1 MQFDRLKRREFI
13 AFIGGAAALPLAT
26 HAQQPPA
33 MPVIGFLN
41 GQSPTTFAHLV
52 AAFRTGLAETGFQE
66 GRNLKIEFRWAEGRF
81 DQLPLLAA
89 DLLQRPVILMVAAGG
104 AHVIAKAATSSVPIV
119 FTTPGEP
126 VSEGLVRSLNRPGGN
141 ATGVSLFSTT
151 LEAKRF
157 EMLIELMPT
166 ARTIALLFDPNFW
179 TANLTLP
186 EVQRAAASLNK
197 KLRVL
202 PINNDTELDATLAG
216 MSRTEFD
223 AVTISSGPFFYS
235 RREKI
240 VAMADRLA
248 IPTIFDARE
257 SVEIGGLMAYGA
269 SVPDGYRWVGIYA
282 GRILKGERPADLP
295 VVQPTK
301 FELVINLKTAKAL
314 GLDVPATLLAR
325 ADEVIE

>member
-1 MQFDRLKRREFI
+1 MRRRDFI
-13 AFIGGAAALPLAT
+13 TLLGGVAAWPLAAR
-26 HAQQPPA
+26 AQQPA

-41 GQSPTTFAHLV
+41 GQSLTTFAHLV
-52 AAFRTGLAETGFQE
+52 AAFRTGLAETGFLE
-66 GRNLKIEFRWAEGRF
+66 GRNLKIEFRWAEGNF
-81 DQLPLLAA
+81 DQLPLLAV
-89 DLLQRPVILMVAAGG
+89 DLLQRPMNLIVAAGG
-104 AHVIAKAATSSVPIV
+104 AHVIAKAATSSIPIV
-119 FTTPGEP
+119 FRTPGEP
-126 VSEGLVRSLNRPGGN
+126 VSEGLVKALNRPGGN

-157 EMLIELMPT
+157 ELLVELTPT
-166 ARTIALLFDPNFW
+166 AKTIALLFDPNFW

-186 EVQRAAASLNK
+186 EVQTAAASLNK

-202 PINNDTELDATLAG
+202 PINNDAELDATLAS

-248 IPTIFDARE
+248 IPAIFDARE

-301 FELVINLKTAKAL
+301 FELVINLRTAKAL
-314 GLDVPATLLAR
+314 GLEVPPTLLAR
-325 ADEVIE
+325 ADKVIE